1 LETSGRPVRTHD
13 ASVLCY
19 LDVGVGASGE
29 DGVVS
34 PGSGDS
40 IEYHFGDVVVQPASH
55 RVLKDG
61 VEVPLEPKALAVLVE
76 LLRHPQIV
84 VERDQLLDRVW
95 GHSFVTPGVLNR
107 IIALLRKALG
117 DDGKEQRLLRT
128 VPKRGFRFV
137 ASVRTVT
144 AGSAGGEVAL
154 RAAPHPIEAASREPA
169 DRIALIATDPGTR
182 AGRPS
187 LAILPF
193 ARLNDDE
200 PVAIA
205 ADGIPSELIAELAR
219 LRWLFVIARGSSFN
233 FRSFESSPQQVRAA
247 LNVRYCVSG
256 SVSLASGRIELA
268 IELSDLESGDI
279 VWAENYAGPAKQLHE
294 FRTAITRA
302 VVSAIEEEIPQNEA
316 LRARLVDPEQL
327 TTWERYH
334 LGIQHLNKFGADDLQ
349 LACRYFEQ
357 AIAAEPNFARAHA
370 ALSAASFQLA
380 FQRLSRDEAAD
391 SRRAREHAERGV
403 LLDPRDPFTNFAMG
417 RVHWL
422 ENDVLSSQGW
432 LARATS
438 LSPSS
443 ARSHY
448 AHGWSDAILANYDL
462 AESRVSLAL
471 ELSPLDP
478 FRYGMLGV
486 HAFNCLG
493 RGDYEAG
500 ARWSSE
506 AAVAPG
512 AHALIAMIAV
522 AAHQLSGD
530 KDAASRWAALARKRH
545 SAVSRAHFFR
555 AFPFVDTDLR
565 RLLDGS
571 LKKQGL

>member
-1 LETSGRPVRTHD
+1 MARPFERGRPLVFVFEDFT
-13 ASVLCY
+13 
-19 LDVGVGASGE
+19 LDPEAGE
-29 DGVVS
+29 LRRN
-34 PGSGDS
+34 
-40 IEYHFGDVVVQPASH
+40 DVPV
-55 RVLKDG
+55 K
-61 VEVPLEPKALAVLVE
+61 LEPQVFDLLLFMVESQGGLVTRDALLE
-76 LLRHPQIV
+76 
-84 VERDQLLDRVW
+84 RVW
-95 GHSFVTPGVLNR
+95 RGR
-107 IIALLRKALG
+107 IVSDTAISSRIKALRKALG

-137 ASVRTVT
+137 APVRTV
-144 AGSAGGEVAL
+144 AVGSAGGEVAL
-154 RAAPHPIEAASREPA
+154 RAAPHPIEAASQEPA

-256 SVSLASGRIELA
+256 SVSLTSGRIELA